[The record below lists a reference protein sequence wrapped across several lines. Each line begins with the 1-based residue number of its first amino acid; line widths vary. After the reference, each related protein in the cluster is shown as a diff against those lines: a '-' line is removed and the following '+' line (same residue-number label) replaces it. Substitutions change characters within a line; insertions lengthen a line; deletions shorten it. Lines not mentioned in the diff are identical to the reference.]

1 LTRNV
6 RKSGWLISLCLL
18 LIAAGAGCG
27 RQAPARPSEDR
38 VVLAAIGAFS
48 GEGSDASRGIVRGVE
63 IAIEEYNSNPANP
76 FNAQLQTADTLRTT
90 EGTSKAA
97 QEILALPGLVG
108 AVGPFRAEEL
118 AIAGPIFDAAR
129 LPFVVPSVTDNA
141 VGGWTAFRR
150 LVPTEA
156 QAGEAAG
163 ADAAARARRGTVA
176 LFYDPGPLSTTAAAG
191 AKKAVEEAKANLTRY
206 EVIDAKTD
214 LTKLSGGLAGETPA
228 VTIYFGPLNRASELA
243 KALKAARYSG
253 RLMVGKAAR
262 DKGFTE
268 SVAEG
273 GDGVL
278 GTSVSADPADSRLG
292 SFVFAHEERFGRL
305 PAPFAAEA
313 YEGALMLLEALRDV
327 RPPPRPEAITNFF
340 AEARVFLGDTK
351 TYEFSDKGELTSSPI
366 WILELKGGRW
376 RLLGRSRDIR
386 PKPTG

>member
-1 LTRNV
+1 M
-6 RKSGWLISLCLL
+6 ISLCLL
-18 LIAAGAGCG
+18 LILAGCG

-48 GEGSDASRGIVRGVE
+48 GDGAEASRGIVRGVE
-63 IAIEEYNSNPANP
+63 VAIEEYNSNPANP
-76 FNAQLQTADTLRTT
+76 FNAQLQIADTKRTT
-90 EGTSKAA
+90 EGASKAA
-97 QEILALPGLVG
+97 RDILALPGLVG
-108 AVGPFRAEEL
+108 AVGPFRAEEV
-118 AIAGPIFDAAR
+118 AIAGPVFDGAR

-141 VGGWTAFRR
+141 VGGWSTFRR
-150 LVPTEA
+150 LVPNES

-176 LFYDPGPLSTTAAAG
+176 VFFDPGPLSSTAAGG
-191 AKKAVEEAKANLTRY
+191 AKKAIEEAKANLTRY
-206 EVIDAKTD
+206 EAIDAKTD
-214 LTKLSGGLAGETPA
+214 LNKLSAGLAGESPA
-228 VTIYFGPLNRASELA
+228 VTLYFGPLTRASEFA
-243 KALKAARYSG
+243 KTLKAAKYSG

-262 DKGFTE
+262 DKTFTE
-268 SVAEG
+268 TVAEG

-278 GTSVSADPADSRLG
+278 GTSVSADPSDASLG
-292 SFVFAHEERFGRL
+292 SFVSAHREKYGRP

-340 AEARVFLGDTK
+340 AEARIFLGDTK
-351 TYEFSDKGELTSSPI
+351 TYEFSDKGELTSAPI
-366 WILELKGGRW
+366 WILELRGGRW